1 MAGRSGRGDTCVGS
15 YVAMRLTLPPEE
27 AGKWSAAVTSL
38 KVERLGVFD
47 RSIEEVQAFIAEHY
61 D

>member
-1 MAGRSGRGDTCVGS
+1 
-15 YVAMRLTLPPEE
+15 
-27 AGKWSAAVTSL
+27 VTSL